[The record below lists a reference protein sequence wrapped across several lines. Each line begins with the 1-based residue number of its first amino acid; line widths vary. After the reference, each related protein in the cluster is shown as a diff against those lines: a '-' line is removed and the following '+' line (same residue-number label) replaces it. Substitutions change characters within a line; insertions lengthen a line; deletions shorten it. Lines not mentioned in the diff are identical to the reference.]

1 MKLEWLE
8 KLNQEQLSI
17 VTSIDKKSLYVIAGA
32 GTGKTRVL
40 TTRIAFLINQL
51 HISSDQILAIT
62 FTNNAVKEL
71 RQRLQQICSYEIF
84 SHLSIFTFHSF
95 CNQILK
101 KYISHIN
108 SCFNSDFNIIDELES
123 RTIVKECIKNLNL
136 DKNLFLANDTQ
147 KYISKM
153 KIQKIKKEILDKIQ
167 FANQNE
173 EWFYHDYQN
182 VEFSSKEY
190 SKIFQHYQIYLQ
202 KNNLVDF
209 DDLLIYSYQ
218 LLSNNKEITTFYQ
231 QKFSYILIDEF
242 QDIDLIQ
249 YQIMKII
256 GAKCYIF
263 AVGDPNQNIYSFRGA
278 DLLCNHLFV
287 QDFKASKKNLTKNY
301 RSTMNILEA
310 ANLLISH
317 NYVSQKN
324 FFQNN
329 LQSYL
334 GYGQNII
341 YQQFLNAQEEA
352 EYISQKIKKLVQEKQ
367 YKFHDIA
374 ILYRLNQLSKDI
386 EQSLLLNNIP
396 YRIQGY
402 SAFYQKKEIKD
413 IIAYLQILINPKN
426 NFYLKRIINIP
437 SRNIGIKT
445 IATLEKIAEEQQ
457 LTLFET
463 IQKIISNKEHPL
475 KKKLQTFQNT
485 FQTLSKVFYNSEIC
499 NLSNVI
505 LLIDNIIHYS
515 EFANKEKKMQNLEM
529 KENNIIHINL
539 EELQNILSNLEQKK
553 KEGSFI
559 EKLTSFLNN
568 ISLFHEEDQ
577 ELNTFN
583 NVILSSIH
591 KSKGLEF
598 KVVFTIGWEDN
609 VFSNQETHSFVNN
622 NKSNRYRLLF
632 QEERRLAYVAI
643 TRAKEILYIS
653 SVTERIFFGKH
664 TIAQPVIFIQEMKL
678 KTQNDNYIGFH
689 KNEKKINHYKF
700 IKKQKNDTKS
710 FDLYKT
716 GEKLKHPEFGTGI
729 IVSVDKNKNILIM
742 AFKKPYGIKKFNT
755 KTSFLFKLK

>member
-1 MKLEWLE
+1 MKLEWLK
-8 KLNQEQLSI
+8 KLNQEQLNI

-51 HISSDQILAIT
+51 QIPSDKILAIT

-71 RQRLQQICSYEIF
+71 RQRLQKICSYEIF
-84 SHLSIFTFHSF
+84 SNLSIFTFHSF
-95 CNQILK
+95 GNQILK

-108 SCFNSDFNIIDELES
+108 SCFNSDFSIIDEQES

-136 DKNLFLANDTQ
+136 DKNLFLASDTQ

-167 FANQNE
+167 FTNQHE
-173 EWFYHDYQN
+173 EWFYHSYKK

-190 SKIFQHYQIYLQ
+190 LKIYQHYQTYLQ
-202 KNNLVDF
+202 NNNLVDF

-218 LLSNNKEITTFYQ
+218 LLNTNKEVNTFYQ
-231 QKFSYILIDEF
+231 KKFSYILIDEF

-256 GAKCYIF
+256 GAGCYIF

-317 NYVSQKN
+317 NYDSKKN

-352 EYISQKIKKLVQEKQ
+352 EYIAQKIKKLVQEKQ

-386 EQSLLLNNIP
+386 EQSLLLNDIP

-402 SAFYQKKEIKD
+402 SAFYQKKEVKD
-413 IIAYLQILINPKN
+413 IIAYLQILINPQN

-437 SRNIGIKT
+437 SRNIGSKT
-445 IATLEKIAEEQQ
+445 IATLEQISEEQQ

-463 IQKIISNKEHPL
+463 IQKITSKDHPL
-475 KKKLQTFQNT
+475 KKKLQIFQKT
-485 FQTLSKVFYNSEIC
+485 FQTLSKFFYNSEIC

-515 EFANKEKKMQNLEM
+515 KFANKEKKIKDLEM

-539 EELQNILSNLEQKK
+539 EELQNILSNLEQKQ

-577 ELNTFN
+577 ELKTSN

-598 KVVFTIGWEDN
+598 KVVFAIGWEDN
-609 VFSNQETHSFVNN
+609 VFSNQVNHSFVNKD
-622 NKSNRYRLLF
+622 KSNHYRLSF

-643 TRAKEILYIS
+643 TRAKEMLYIS
-653 SVTERIFFGKH
+653 SVMERIFFGQH

-678 KTQNDNYIGFH
+678 KTQNDNYIGFR
-689 KNEKKINHYKF
+689 KNEKNINHYNF
-700 IKKQKNDTKS
+700 FKKQKNATKS

-716 GEKLKHPEFGTGI
+716 GEKLKHPKFGIGI

-742 AFKKPYGIKKFNT
+742 AFKEPYGIKKFNT
-755 KTSFLFKLK
+755 QTSFLLKLK

>member
-1 MKLEWLE
+1 MKLEWLK
-8 KLNQEQLSI
+8 KLNQEQLNI
-17 VTSIDKKSLYVIAGA
+17 VTSIEKKSLYVIAGA
-32 GTGKTRVL
+32 GTGKTLVL

-51 HISSDQILAIT
+51 QIPSDQILAIT

-95 CNQILK
+95 GNQILK

-108 SCFNSDFNIIDELES
+108 SCFNSDFSIIDEQES

-136 DKNLFLANDTQ
+136 DKNLFLASDTQ

-167 FANQNE
+167 FTNQHE
-173 EWFYHDYQN
+173 EWFYHGYQKA
-182 VEFSSKEY
+182 EFSSKEY
-190 SKIFQHYQIYLQ
+190 LKIYQHYQTYLQ
-202 KNNLVDF
+202 NNNLVDF

-218 LLSNNKEITTFYQ
+218 LLNTNKEITTFYQ

-256 GAKCYIF
+256 GSGCYIF

-287 QDFKASKKNLTKNY
+287 RDFKASKKNLTKNY

-310 ANLLISH
+310 ANLLISY
-317 NYVSQKN
+317 NYDSKKN

-341 YQQFLNAQEEA
+341 YQQFFNAQEEA
-352 EYISQKIKKLVQEKQ
+352 EYIAQKIKKLVQDKQ
-367 YKFHDIA
+367 YKFYDIA

-386 EQSLLLNNIP
+386 EQSLLLNDIP

-413 IIAYLQILINPKN
+413 IIAYLQILINPQN

-437 SRNIGIKT
+437 SRNIGAKT
-445 IATLEKIAEEQQ
+445 ITTLEQIAEEQQ

-463 IQKIISNKEHPL
+463 IQKIISKDHPL
-475 KKKLQTFQNT
+475 KKKLQTFQKT
-485 FQTLSKVFYNSEIC
+485 FQTLSKVFHNSEIC

-515 EFANKEKKMQNLEM
+515 EFANKEKKIQDLEM
-529 KENNIIHINL
+529 KENVVININL
-539 EELQNILSNLEQKK
+539 AELQNILSNLEQKQ
-553 KEGSFI
+553 KEGSFKS
-559 EKLTSFLNN
+559 KLTSFLNN

-577 ELNTFN
+577 DLKTSN

-598 KVVFTIGWEDN
+598 KVVFAIGWEDN
-609 VFSNQETHSFVNN
+609 VFSNQETHPFVNN
-622 NKSNRYRLLF
+622 GKSNHYRLLF

-643 TRAKEILYIS
+643 TRAKEMLYIS
-653 SVTERIFFGKH
+653 SVMERIFFGQH

-678 KTQNDNYIGFH
+678 KTQNDHYFGLR
-689 KNEKKINHYKF
+689 KNEKNTTHYKF
-700 IKKQKNDTKS
+700 FKKQKNATKS
-710 FDLYKT
+710 FDFYKT
-716 GEKLKHPEFGTGI
+716 GDKLKHPEFGIGI
-729 IVSVDKNKNILIM
+729 IVSVDNNKNILIM
-742 AFKKPYGIKKFNT
+742 AFKEPYGIKKFNIQ
-755 KTSFLFKLK
+755 TSFLLKLK